1 MGKGPA
7 MGDLFGGN
15 MGSMQREGTV
25 FYAKRRSTSHGNGIR
40 TDSSE
45 IVLGV

>member
-7 MGDLFGGN
+7 MSDLFGGN

-25 FYAKRRSTSHGNGIR
+25 FYAMRRTNQSWQRNSNR
-40 TDSSE
+40 
-45 IVLGV
+45 

>member
-7 MGDLFGGN
+7 MSDLFGGN
-15 MGSMQREGTV
+15 MGSIQREGSV
-25 FYAKRRSTSHGNGIR
+25 FYAMRRLTSHGNGIR

-45 IVLGV
+45 TLL